1 MGKKIILGICA
12 ALAAICVCGFFL
24 SESDGDCYYTQVD
37 NSKTERDGVRDGVVD
52 FNGDMKYSYTLLC
65 YNDNGKSKELTF
77 GTSKE
82 LKDGAFIC
90 LTVKPI
96 RGVIEW
102 KEVQYNEL
110 PEAVQSQYSD
120 VK

>member
-65 YNDNGKSKELTF
+65 
-77 GTSKE
+77 
-82 LKDGAFIC
+82 
-90 LTVKPI
+90 
-96 RGVIEW
+96 
-102 KEVQYNEL
+102 
-110 PEAVQSQYSD
+110 
-120 VK
+120 